1 MASCQMGATP
11 YAATTRD
18 SLTTSFAGIYQSI
31 ELDTPLRVQGSH
43 AVPVEL
49 IAALPKLIY

>member
-1 MASCQMGATP
+1 MGATP

-49 IAALPKLIY
+49 IATLPKLIY